1 MVRMS
6 SQSPIAVEIAVQDL
20 EGVRIAIRE
29 GAQRVELCQA
39 LGSGGLTP
47 SIGLVMAAVR
57 AADEAGLG
65 DFVHVL
71 VRPRE
76 GGFVYTPAEIEV
88 MSGDI
93 LALEA
98 AGAAGIVV
106 GALRADR
113 TIGMEALAQLR
124 QAAGSL
130 AVTFHRA
137 VDATLDPVR
146 AADELRDAGV
156 DRLLTS
162 GGARASIDGAEKL
175 AAMASNGDGSM
186 EIMAGGGVTIDA
198 IPTLARAGVDAEP
211 GGSRRRVRAA
221 DPRATTSPTRRR
233 SPEPSQRSAAPPSR
247 CEGRRPSVGRS
258 VIGPGRQSATA
269 TSAAI
274 STS

>member
-1 MVRMS
+1 MS
-6 SQSPIAVEIAVQDL
+6 LQSPIAVEIAVQDV

-39 LGSGGLTP
+39 LGTGGLTP

-57 AADEAGLG
+57 AADEAGLS

-76 GGFVYTPAEIEV
+76 GGFVYSPAEIDV

-106 GALRADR
+106 GALRSDR
-113 TIGMEALAQLR
+113 TIDLEALAQLR

-137 VDATLDPVR
+137 VDATTDPVR
-146 AADELRDAGV
+146 SADQLRDAGV

-175 AAMASNGDGSM
+175 AQMASRGDSSM
-186 EIMAGGGVTIDA
+186 QIMAGGGVTIDA
-198 IPTLARAGVDAEP
+198 IPVLARAGVDAVHLSARRRAGRVTETGP
-211 GGSRRRVRAA
+211 GGGSPSYDITDATTVARAVAAARRAA
-221 DPRATTSPTRRR
+221 VA
-233 SPEPSQRSAAPPSR
+233 
-247 CEGRRPSVGRS
+247 V
-258 VIGPGRQSATA
+258 
-269 TSAAI
+269 
-274 STS
+274 

>member
-106 GALRADR
+106 GTLRADR
-113 TIGMEALAQLR
+113 TIDTEALAQLR

-198 IPTLARAGVDAEP
+198 IPTLASAGVDAVHLSARRRAGRVTETGP
-211 GGSRRRVRAA
+211 GGGSPSYDITDATTVARAVAAVRRAA
-221 DPRATTSPTRRR
+221 VA
-233 SPEPSQRSAAPPSR
+233 
-247 CEGRRPSVGRS
+247 V
-258 VIGPGRQSATA
+258 
-269 TSAAI
+269 
-274 STS
+274 

>member
-1 MVRMS
+1 MS
-6 SQSPIAVEIAVQDL
+6 LQSPIAVEIAVQDV

-39 LGSGGLTP
+39 LGTGGLTP

-57 AADEAGLG
+57 AADEAGLS

-76 GGFVYTPAEIEV
+76 GGFVYSPAEIDV

-106 GALRADR
+106 GALRSDR
-113 TIGMEALAQLR
+113 TIDLEALAQLR

-137 VDATLDPVR
+137 VDATTDPVR
-146 AADELRDAGV
+146 SADQLRDAGV

-175 AAMASNGDGSM
+175 AQMASRDSSM
-186 EIMAGGGVTIDA
+186 QIMAGGGVTIDA
-198 IPTLARAGVDAEP
+198 IPALARAGVDAVHLSARRRAGRVTETGP
-211 GGSRRRVRAA
+211 GGGSPSYDITDATTVARAVATARRAA
-221 DPRATTSPTRRR
+221 VA
-233 SPEPSQRSAAPPSR
+233 
-247 CEGRRPSVGRS
+247 V
-258 VIGPGRQSATA
+258 
-269 TSAAI
+269 
-274 STS
+274 

>member
-93 LALEA
+93 LALE
-98 AGAAGIVV
+98 V

-113 TIGMEALAQLR
+113 TIDMEALAQLR

-198 IPTLARAGVDAEP
+198 IPTLARAGVDAVHLSARRRAGRVTETGP
-211 GGSRRRVRAA
+211 GGGSPSYDITDATTVARAVAAVRRAA
-221 DPRATTSPTRRR
+221 VA
-233 SPEPSQRSAAPPSR
+233 
-247 CEGRRPSVGRS
+247 V
-258 VIGPGRQSATA
+258 
-269 TSAAI
+269 
-274 STS
+274 

>member
-1 MVRMS
+1 MPGTMDPMS
-6 SQSPIAVEIAVQDL
+6 PHNPIAVEIAVQDL

-29 GAQRVELCQA
+29 GAQRIELCQA

-47 SIGLVMAAVR
+47 SIGLVMSAVR
-57 AADEAGLG
+57 AADEAGLT

-76 GGFVYTPAEIEV
+76 GGFVYSPAEVEV

-113 TIGMEALAQLR
+113 SIDMGALAQLR

-137 VDATLDPVR
+137 LDATTDPVR
-146 AADELRDAGV
+146 SAQELRGAGV
-156 DRLLTS
+156 HRVLTS

-175 AAMASNGDGSM
+175 AAMVANADGAM
-186 EIMAGGGVTIDA
+186 EIMAGGGVTVDA
-198 IPTLARAGVDAEP
+198 IPTLVRAGVHAVHLSARRRAGRVTETGP
-211 GGSRRRVRAA
+211 GGGSPSYDITDATTVARAVAAVRRAA
-221 DPRATTSPTRRR
+221 VA
-233 SPEPSQRSAAPPSR
+233 
-247 CEGRRPSVGRS
+247 V
-258 VIGPGRQSATA
+258 
-269 TSAAI
+269 
-274 STS
+274 